1 MGADTDK
8 PKTIDYTLIAQAAT
22 LPGDPWLC
30 ADSVA
35 VLLGMFTSDG
45 RPNRRGI
52 TEGLAR
58 KSSFPAP
65 LVLNNERKWRRSEVV
80 RWAEDEQRIQQAA

>member
-45 RPNRRGI
+45 RPSDSSRAIPDPAR
-52 TEGLAR
+52 TVDDSPQGLR
-58 KSSFPAP
+58 QSRP
-65 LVLNNERKWRRSEVV
+65 LLC
-80 RWAEDEQRIQQAA
+80 A